1 MNEHDSRP
9 ARVLIC
15 GGGVAALEALL
26 ALRELLA
33 IRPHVELV
41 APNKHFVYQPMAVA
55 EPFGLAETRLF
66 DLESIAQDQSAQ
78 LHTGVVRGVDADAHQ
93 IELADGERLG
103 YDFAVIAVGA
113 RRETWLDGAMSFAGA
128 DDVEEVRELLVRFE
142 RGQSSRLAL
151 VAPTGTSWQLPMY
164 ELAMLDLIAPG
175 RARSRGGRAL
185 DRDPRN
191 GTARDVRRGREPD
204 AAQPARRPRHPPS
217 DRRRDDELRGRTPT
231 SEQRACAGRRRGDRA
246 SRPARPKHRGAFR
259 AMGRASSRSTSTAR
273 SKACTTS
280 LRQAT
285 GTNGPFKQGGLATKQ
300 ADAAAEAIAARLG
313 DAYRASAVRAAPA
326 RDAAYGPRADV
337 HALGGWRRVP
347 RCAREVGAN
356 PLWWPPT
363 KIAGRYLGPYLA
375 FASSLK
381 KHAPLED
388 RPVEPR
394 GAGPVLDDPHREARE
409 LALVFAEADARGG
422 DFRSALAWL
431 DVLERLDGVLPTG
444 YLDRRRAWRAKV

>member
-1 MNEHDSRP
+1 MNEHDRGP

-55 EPFGLAETRLF
+55 EPFDLAETRLF
-66 DLESIAQDQSAQ
+66 DLESIAKDQSAQ
-78 LHTGVVRGVDADAHQ
+78 LHIGLVQGVDADAHQ
-93 IELADGERLG
+93 IELAGGERLG

-113 RRETWLDGAMSFAGA
+113 RRETWLDGATSFAGA
-128 DDVEEVRELLVRFE
+128 DDVGEVRELLARLE
-142 RGQSSRLAL
+142 RGRSSRLAL

-164 ELAMLDLIAPG
+164 ELAMLTSSRLAERGAAEAELSIVTPEAEPLAMFGEGASRMLRSQLADRGIRLRTGAETTSFEAGHLRLSDGRVLEVDEVIA
-175 RARSRGGRAL
+175 L
-185 DRDPRN
+185 PR
-191 GTARDVRRGREPD
+191 
-204 AAQPARRPRHPPS
+204 
-217 DRRRDDELRGRTPT
+217 LRGPGIEGLPRDGEGFIPVD
-231 SEQRACAGRRRGDRA
+231 EHCRVEGMHDVFAAGD
-246 SRPARPKHRGAFR
+246 
-259 AMGRASSRSTSTAR
+259 
-273 SKACTTS
+273 
-280 LRQAT
+280 
-285 GTNGPFKQGGLATKQ
+285 GTNGPFKQGGLATQQ

-313 DAYRASAVRAAPA
+313 DAIEPAPFEPLLRGMLLTGLAPIYMRSGAGGGSLEA
-326 RDAAYGPRADV
+326 RG
-337 HALGGWRRVP
+337 
-347 RCAREVGAN
+347 EVGAN

-375 FASSLK
+375 FASSLE

-394 GAGPVLDDPHREARE
+394 DAGPVLDDPHREARE